1 VDHVQI
7 RLATLTSA
15 LALASLALALP
26 GAASALTAVDAGALK
41 ARVGTDPWRLELT
54 DRGGHT
60 VLAQHPGTGTGATGA
75 LGFRSLLGWQRATR
89 VISSSRV
96 GKAYHALLA
105 TTDPLRRID
114 VTLKPAGN
122 GVIALEAS
130 LVGPALDVVAMGL
143 GFEAAQDERYLGF
156 GERSNRVDQAGGTVE
171 NYVADGP
178 YQPLEY
184 TPIAA
189 FVPPWGLRDGRE
201 DATYFPIPW
210 LLSSSGYGVLVDNPE
225 TSSFRLGSDQQDAWS
240 VEVAKA
246 PPGELGAEQAPP
258 VTELRLRFFAGPK
271 PADALRRFSAAVGRQ
286 PRAGAPWVYGP
297 WFQPGDLEADMA
309 TLRKADAPV
318 SVMQTYTHYL
328 PCGDQQPDRERERTR
343 AAHRGGVAIT
353 TYFNPMVCSNY
364 AAAYEPARAAGAL
377 TRNLLGLPYLY
388 RYGADIDDL
397 FVVSQYDFFKRAGRV
412 AYAERLGEAIA
423 DGYDGWME
431 DFGEY
436 TPLDSVSGAGIDGAR
451 AHNEYARRYHC
462 SAWRAV
468 REQRRPIVRFQR
480 SGWTGAARCAQVVW
494 GGDPTTG
501 WDFDGLR
508 SAVTQALS
516 AGTSGIGIWGSDIG
530 GFFALGP
537 NSLSPELLTRWVQ
550 FGAFSGVMRTQRN
563 GVAVPP
569 KDRPQVTD
577 PDQISNWRRY
587 AKLRTQLYPY
597 LLAAERDYRRG
608 GMPLMRHLLLSF
620 PGDRRAARTE
630 DQFMLG
636 DDLLVAPILE
646 PGARERDVYLP
657 RGGWIDF
664 WKAVRYRERDGALR
678 LRSGSARRGRRD
690 VTVPAPLKRIPLFV
704 RAGEVLPLLAAG
716 VDTLARYGRQRRG
729 LVRLADRRRRLE
741 LLAFPRGTSASRFDR
756 DGKLR
761 SVVSP
766 GRWALRIS
774 SRRRLRVGLQA
785 ALPKGFG
792 RPCSVELDARR
803 VSFTHRAGVLRAK
816 FPADRAASLVVR
828 SDCG

>member
-1 VDHVQI
+1 
-7 RLATLTSA
+7 
-15 LALASLALALP
+15 
-26 GAASALTAVDAGALK
+26 
-41 ARVGTDPWRLELT
+41 
-54 DRGGHT
+54 
-60 VLAQHPGTGTGATGA
+60 
-75 LGFRSLLGWQRATR
+75 
-89 VISSSRV
+89 
-96 GKAYHALLA
+96 
-105 TTDPLRRID
+105 
-114 VTLKPAGN
+114 
-122 GVIALEAS
+122 
-130 LVGPALDVVAMGL
+130 
-143 GFEAAQDERYLGF
+143 
-156 GERSNRVDQAGGTVE
+156 
-171 NYVADGP
+171 
-178 YQPLEY
+178 
-184 TPIAA
+184 
-189 FVPPWGLRDGRE
+189 
-201 DATYFPIPW
+201 
-210 LLSSSGYGVLVDNPE
+210 
-225 TSSFRLGSDQQDAWS
+225 
-240 VEVAKA
+240 
-246 PPGELGAEQAPP
+246 
-258 VTELRLRFFAGPK
+258 
-271 PADALRRFSAAVGRQ
+271 
-286 PRAGAPWVYGP
+286 
-297 WFQPGDLEADMA
+297 
-309 TLRKADAPV
+309 
-318 SVMQTYTHYL
+318 
-328 PCGDQQPDRERERTR
+328 
-343 AAHRGGVAIT
+343 
-353 TYFNPMVCSNY
+353 
-364 AAAYEPARAAGAL
+364 
-377 TRNLLGLPYLY
+377 
-388 RYGADIDDL
+388 
-397 FVVSQYDFFKRAGRV
+397 
-412 AYAERLGEAIA
+412 
-423 DGYDGWME
+423 
-431 DFGEY
+431 
-436 TPLDSVSGAGIDGAR
+436 
-451 AHNEYARRYHC
+451 
-462 SAWRAV
+462 
-468 REQRRPIVRFQR
+468 
-480 SGWTGAARCAQVVW
+480 
-494 GGDPTTG
+494 
-501 WDFDGLR
+501 
-508 SAVTQALS
+508 
-516 AGTSGIGIWGSDIG
+516 
-530 GFFALGP
+530 
-537 NSLSPELLTRWVQ
+537 
-550 FGAFSGVMRTQRN
+550 MRTQRN

-657 RGGWIDF
+657 RGRWIDF

-792 RPCSVELDARR
+792 RPCSLELDGRR
-803 VSFTHRAGVLRAK
+803 VRFTHRAGVLRAK